1 MTNHHGGLSRQ
12 GPGAPGTS
20 LHRAPALSLCSH
32 LREKQSAHQ
41 ASRGRS
47 AFHASP
53 PTSQPCQQQC
63 VAHTPKYPFTPGVP
77 FLRSPAGHTTCPP
90 SRLPTLV
97 PCWGLGA
104 ETGSLSRAAGGA
116 VGGGGVGPPLLHS
129 TPLTQW
135 PQMQPVV
142 ATPQTT
148 VCAPTGGWHCLLP
161 PGSWVAPV
169 GPLIQTHTWSPLGG
183 CRSPHGGAVPSQAES
198 RCPVN
203 RECRGPRA
211 AAAAPWLHAPG
222 KASRMPL

>member
-1 MTNHHGGLSRQ
+1 MRSTHSEIPFHTR
-12 GPGAPGTS
+12 GAISQKS
-20 LHRAPALSLCSH
+20 LWP
-32 LREKQSAHQ
+32 
-41 ASRGRS
+41 
-47 AFHASP
+47 
-53 PTSQPCQQQC
+53 
-63 VAHTPKYPFTPGVP
+63 
-77 FLRSPAGHTTCPP
+77 PAGHTTCPP
-90 SRLPTLV
+90 SRPPALV

-135 PQMQPVV
+135 PQMQLVV

-169 GPLIQTHTWSPLGG
+169 GPLIQTHTWSPLRG
-183 CRSPHGGAVPSQAES
+183 CRCPHGGAVPSQAES

-203 RECRGPRA
+203 RECRDPRA
-211 AAAAPWLHAPG
+211 AAAAPRLPRGSMHLARPAG
-222 KASRMPL
+222 CHCEGRSLSLQANRD